1 MNRIEFS
8 RFGELDYTG
17 AEALNTLCTNLT
29 FSGEGVRKIMTTSC
43 HSFEGKSFISMNM
56 MRTFA
61 KLGKRVVLVDADL
74 RKSVILS
81 KYGGRV
87 QQGVRFGL
95 AHYLAGMCSMED
107 ALYETNFPGA
117 YIVPVGREV
126 RNSLSLLSTPKL
138 HQLLDTLA
146 ERFDFVLVD
155 APPVGLIIDAAE
167 IAKSCDGVLLVVNYN
182 AIGRRELIDAKQ
194 QIARTGCQILGA
206 VLNNVTFNSYSSKK
220 YYYKNYYR
228 TYYESGDYYSAS
240 KGEGKS
246 KGKTGSAPTAKRT
259 R

>member
-1 MNRIEFS
+1 
-8 RFGELDYTG
+8 
-17 AEALNTLCTNLT
+17 
-29 FSGEGVRKIMTTSC
+29 
-43 HSFEGKSFISMNM
+43 
-56 MRTFA
+56 
-61 KLGKRVVLVDADL
+61 
-74 RKSVILS
+74 
-81 KYGGRV
+81 
-87 QQGVRFGL
+87 
-95 AHYLAGMCSMED
+95 MED

-194 QIARTGCQILGA
+194 QIARTGCQILGRGA
-206 VLNNVTFNSYSSKK
+206 
-220 YYYKNYYR
+220 
-228 TYYESGDYYSAS
+228 
-240 KGEGKS
+240 
-246 KGKTGSAPTAKRT
+246 
-259 R
+259 